1 MGQTGRITTSTSD
14 QRRARLDGAL
24 KVNRHTEPNIV
35 DSPPSPKIDADPPRR
50 PFDGPLAH
58 GDWPA
63 DLIAARVAKS
73 CAEQGVPVTITDPL
87 TIAKVA
93 TLLGVAPVRSR

>member
-1 MGQTGRITTSTSD
+1 MARTSTEMAKAKQ
-14 QRRARLDGAL
+14 QRTD
-24 KVNRHTEPNIV
+24 P
-35 DSPPSPKIDADPPRR
+35 DPPRR

-63 DLIAARVAKS
+63 ELIAARVAKS
-73 CAEQGVPVTITDPL
+73 CAEQGLPVTITDPL

-93 TLLGVAPVRSR
+93 TLLGVAPVRCR